1 MVSGSGRVTQLRLGS
16 IKTTGRELR
25 RALGL
30 SSTAFTIKISKDT
43 VTVTTKGYGHGV
55 GMSQY
60 GAEAMAEN
68 GAGFREILLHYYTGA
83 ELSSIY

>member
-1 MVSGSGRVTQLRLGS
+1 
-16 IKTTGRELR
+16 
-25 RALGL
+25 
-30 SSTAFTIKISKDT
+30 
-43 VTVTTKGYGHGV
+43 
-55 GMSQY
+55 MSQY